1 MRNMPNPGNLTG
13 NDNEVLKILFEESY
27 TDNMGHEAMNFL
39 VEEYAG
45 SSRFVDRLKD
55 MTVIRWGSNEN
66 EDKGRIPVDV
76 MLQDWYQIGLITE
89 QILKDSLIVRKYEQA
104 IATDITIKKAKLEMA
119 AELCVDMS
127 IEDAI
132 FNGLATKE
140 SK

>member
-27 TDNMGHEAMNFL
+27 TDDMGHEAMNFL

-55 MTVIRWGSNEN
+55 MTVIRWGSFGN

-76 MLQDWYQIGLITE
+76 LLKDWYQIGLITE
-89 QILKDSLIVRKYEQA
+89 QVLKDSLVVRKYEQA
-104 IATDITIKKAKLEMA
+104 IATDVTIKKAKLEMA